1 MSIVFQD
8 HLCSQSL
15 VFLSSNCQ
23 GRKSTNYIELV
34 DLCIHTRTHLE
45 LDRLHIERWAR
56 YFGRT
61 GCCQN
66 LYISTLRIFGEELLY
81 VDVLV

>member
-34 DLCIHTRTHLE
+34 DLCVHTLSWTDFTLSVGLGTLGGQAAVRICTFPHCAFLE
-45 LDRLHIERWAR
+45 KNCYMWM
-56 YFGRT
+56 F
-61 GCCQN
+61 
-66 LYISTLRIFGEELLY
+66 
-81 VDVLV
+81 